1 MINYKIFLI
10 RFFTFIG
17 GLYFFLKFV
26 LPEDNGLIA
35 FKSIHEYVINGF
47 TVVGSLAVGL
57 GILNLVL
64 VHGSRLAYKKLNWF
78 FSAVL
83 LTGLVT
89 MLCVQGM
96 DWYGKNQNAQKASGL
111 LMLAEFSQRIVSDSA
126 SQTSGVLP
134 RIERENLLR
143 SSLSQQLQQ
152 ISKIDAENNELRDSA
167 VKTQNIV
174 TGSTGLSDET
184 HKAFQ
189 SQVVA
194 LSNLYRD
201 ELDRRYAAGQISNFA
216 SFLNQA
222 LFVSLGSAMFSLL
235 GFYIAAAAYRAFRI
249 RSVEATLMMLSAL
262 IVMLG
267 QIPFGVW
274 ISSELPQMRMWLL
287 QVPSSGAARAI
298 EMGAA
303 IAGLVLAI
311 RMWLSLESE
320 SFKS

>member
-1 MINYKIFLI
+1 MNYKVLLI
-10 RFFTFIG
+10 RLFTFVG

-64 VHGSRLAYKKLNWF
+64 VHGSKLAYKKLNWF

-89 MLCVQGM
+89 MLSVQGL
-96 DWYGKNQNAQKASGL
+96 DWYNKNQNAQKSAGF
-111 LMLAEFSQRIVSDSA
+111 LMLGQFSERIVLDSV
-126 SQTSGVLP
+126 SQNQDVLP
-134 RIERENLLR
+134 RIEREALLR
-143 SSLSQQLQQ
+143 NSLNQQLRE
-152 ISKIDAENNELRDSA
+152 ISKIDSENNELRDSA
-167 VKTQNIV
+167 VKTQNIFSASSDTV
-174 TGSTGLSDET
+174 SDEN

-189 SQVVA
+189 DQVVV
-194 LSNLYRD
+194 LSNLYRE
-201 ELDRRYAAGQISNFA
+201 ELDRRYSEGRTSNFA

-222 LFVSLGSAMFSLL
+222 FFVSLGSAMFSLL

-249 RSVEATLMMLSAL
+249 RSIEATLMMLSAL

-274 ISSELPQMRMWLL
+274 ISPELPQMRMWLL